1 MCAPKVALCLWFHPP
16 AGPSSASSAGGGDQ
30 VSAMARLL
38 EGGLLRLAESDAPA
52 DAAAAARLLPRV
64 VHLMVPLVSWL
75 AAYRGPV

>member
-1 MCAPKVALCLWFHPP
+1 
-16 AGPSSASSAGGGDQ
+16 
-30 VSAMARLL
+30 MARLL